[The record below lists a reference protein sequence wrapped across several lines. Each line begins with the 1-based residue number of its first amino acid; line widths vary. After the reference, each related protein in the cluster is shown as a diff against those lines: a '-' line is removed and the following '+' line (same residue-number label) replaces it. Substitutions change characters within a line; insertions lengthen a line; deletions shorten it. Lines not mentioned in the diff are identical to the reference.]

1 MWVIY
6 YFIFLSKKEG
16 KFKQLKYSI
25 TKLDKCLDIL
35 FIIDKL

>member
-1 MWVIY
+1 MGNIILIY
-6 YFIFLSKKEG
+6 ILSKKEG

-25 TKLDKCLDIL
+25 TKLEKCLDIL